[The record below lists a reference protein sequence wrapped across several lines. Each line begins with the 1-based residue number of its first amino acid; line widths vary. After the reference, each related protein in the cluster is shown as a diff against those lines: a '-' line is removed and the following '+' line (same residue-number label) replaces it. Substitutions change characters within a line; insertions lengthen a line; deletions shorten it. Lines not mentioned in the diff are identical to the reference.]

1 MVLWFWKR
9 SHSFDE
15 TLTTKPRLIPIS
27 HTLTQQSLKTN
38 SHIQLVDKRL
48 IDPSDDHIPF
58 KIPASKKTSEE
69 LFITVQSSLM
79 RNFLVSCNPL
89 RDTHLITNDLM
100 EDTATNYEQ
109 SPYSNDD
116 LLIKCFDSFTQSAPQ
131 EKNSHVTIC
140 LLLTRLRTLTKSP
153 SNTKHTWS
161 INFPIPPIPLKENK
175 KYRKN

>member
-1 MVLWFWKR
+1 MCLNSVG
-9 SHSFDE
+9 SI
-15 TLTTKPRLIPIS
+15 LIEICKFEFFATQDLSYLSILRGP
-27 HTLTQQSLKTN
+27 TLTQQSLKTN

-48 IDPSDDHIPF
+48 IDPLDDHIPF

-100 EDTATNYEQ
+100 EDTATNYER

-116 LLIKCFDSFTQSAPQ
+116 LLIKCFDSLTQSAP
-131 EKNSHVTIC
+131 
-140 LLLTRLRTLTKSP
+140 L
-153 SNTKHTWS
+153 
-161 INFPIPPIPLKENK
+161 
-175 KYRKN
+175 